1 MFSFH
6 RQTDIS
12 ENLFKLQIGGQKH
25 WNVYTKSFLSFGHV
39 SARQR
44 HLLAVADATLA
55 KQQSAAEVP
64 SALSYCL
71 HAGYTEIVTGTPRTL
86 PPPNGN
92 SNSPKYSKSSN
103 IVPFYE
109 NTQVE
114 ISGPAGPAADQFDRC
129 LKALRPLLEKDH
141 GHFCMLVYDGECS
154 IDGAYQPILPDD
166 GRFIGTSSYILPW
179 EILVLPDTASLEL
192 YRSRAENIC
201 SMSFNDVLQYYEMK
215 SLVDS
220 DSKLAEMLPYFCFLS
235 SYAYVLLVG
244 ESPFHTR
251 QGSILPCSYSSFA
264 ICLKCSGFY
273 SVFIE
278 FGLATVYLA
287 SCHTLPSP
295 LSHSTR
301 LHSPSRRQCRWI
313 WI

>member
-1 MFSFH
+1 MQKVVTTTFSLH
-6 RQTDIS
+6 CRTDIS

-55 KQQSAAEVP
+55 KQQSAAEVA

-71 HAGYTEIVTGTPRTL
+71 HAGYMEIVTGTPRPL
-86 PPPNGN
+86 PPQSGK
-92 SNSPKYSKSSN
+92 SNSAKYSSKSSD
-103 IVPFYE
+103 IIPFYE

-244 ESPFHTR
+244 ESALRIHYVDIIGP
-251 QGSILPCSYSSFA
+251 
-264 ICLKCSGFY
+264 
-273 SVFIE
+273 
-278 FGLATVYLA
+278 
-287 SCHTLPSP
+287 
-295 LSHSTR
+295 
-301 LHSPSRRQCRWI
+301 
-313 WI
+313 

>member
-1 MFSFH
+1 MLTYL
-6 RQTDIS
+6 TDIS

-39 SARQR
+39 SARVR
-44 HLLAVADATLA
+44 HFLSIADATLS

-71 HAGYTEIVTGTPRTL
+71 HAGYTEVVQGTPVVTSPNTNTNTKTHNNNKNPGGTGTIKTSSTATENVNSILSNNQRNDQNGHDNMKVPNPDTVGYVDDAYEVFPKTL
-86 PPPNGN
+86 
-92 SNSPKYSKSSN
+92 KT
-103 IVPFYE
+103 E
-109 NTQVE
+109 VE
-114 ISGPAGPAADQFDRC
+114 VSGPAGPAADQFDRC
-129 LKALRPLLEKDH
+129 IKSLRPLLEKDH

-179 EILVLPDTASLEL
+179 EILTLPDTANLEL

-201 SMSFNDVLQYYEMK
+201 SMSFNDVLLYFEMK
-215 SLVDS
+215 GLVDS

-244 ESPFHTR
+244 TNMHEYAN
-251 QGSILPCSYSSFA
+251 IFA
-264 ICLKCSGFY
+264 MRR
-273 SVFIE
+273 
-278 FGLATVYLA
+278 
-287 SCHTLPSP
+287 
-295 LSHSTR
+295 HS
-301 LHSPSRRQCRWI
+301 
-313 WI
+313 

>member
-1 MFSFH
+1 MFIFSF
-6 RQTDIS
+6 QIFPDIS

-39 SARQR
+39 SARKR
-44 HLLAVADATLA
+44 HLLSIADATLA

-71 HAGYTEIVTGTPRTL
+71 HAGYTEIVEGSPMMATNQNS
-86 PPPNGN
+86 NGN
-92 SNSPKYSKSSN
+92 SAKASKSSN
-103 IVPFYE
+103 ISPFYM

-129 LKALRPLLEKDH
+129 LKALKPLLEKDH

-166 GRFIGTSSYILPW
+166 GRFIGTSSYVLPW
-179 EILVLPDTASLEL
+179 EILVLPDTASLDL

-244 ESPFHTR
+244 M
-251 QGSILPCSYSSFA
+251 
-264 ICLKCSGFY
+264 
-273 SVFIE
+273 
-278 FGLATVYLA
+278 
-287 SCHTLPSP
+287 
-295 LSHSTR
+295 
-301 LHSPSRRQCRWI
+301 
-313 WI
+313 